1 MTTVRIIGDCY
12 TKLGL
17 KHTSKS
23 QACMKDDI
31 HFFRYVVLSPKERL
45 NLPSN
50 ASFKG
55 GTLVHEVVQAALCQ
69 KKTIDEVI
77 EASSSKPQ
85 AYQINYDDFCR

>member
-1 MTTVRIIGDCY
+1 
-12 TKLGL
+12 
-17 KHTSKS
+17 
-23 QACMKDDI
+23 MKDDI
-31 HFFRYVVLSPKERL
+31 HFFRYVVLSSRERL

-77 EASSSKPQ
+77 KG
-85 AYQINYDDFCR
+85 